1 VGQEAPP
8 VYPAGC
14 CHLARLHHGGGC
26 GGLQVH
32 GAVMGLMLNEDKHP
46 TVRRATLTEQARNTR
61 RNAIVI
67 INGQRMTLVEAAER
81 LGVKYNS
88 LENSLRRGTPFAR
101 NLGVNRV
108 Q

>member
-1 VGQEAPP
+1 
-8 VYPAGC
+8 
-14 CHLARLHHGGGC
+14 
-26 GGLQVH
+26 
-32 GAVMGLMLNEDKHP
+32 MLNEDKHP